1 MKSIK
6 TAHGI
11 KSMNNVH
18 GWFRNEAALLI
29 AMLDEFQKSRDITG
43 NIFEI
48 GVHHGRSSIFF
59 SHLLSANESLNVCDL
74 FSNEGNVSSS
84 GSGDELIYKANMDK
98 FGKNKP
104 NQIFKCF
111 SSELTPARISDDYRF
126 FHIDGGHNPD
136 EALGDL
142 ELAATTT
149 HKEGV
154 IIVDDPFRDEWPGVT
169 EAILIF
175 LQKHQEFEAFAVGF
189 NKIFL
194 CRKETALNYRRWM
207 ENNLPNYG
215 FIFPYENKILP
226 FANSQIFIVFISQR
240 YLQLS
245 WKGRIRML
253 LSKLKG
259 Q

>member
-1 MKSIK
+1 MKAIK
-6 TAHGI
+6 SSHGI
-11 KSMNNVH
+11 KLMNNVH
-18 GWFRNEAALLI
+18 GWFKDEAALLI
-29 AMLDEFQKSRDITG
+29 SMLDEYQKAKNISG

-59 SHLLSANESLNVCDL
+59 SHLLTKGEFLSVCDL

-84 GSGDELIYKANMDK
+84 GSGDESLYKANMDK

-111 SSELTPARISDDYRF
+111 SSELTPNKISNNYRF

-142 ELAATTT
+142 ELAAATT

-169 EAILIF
+169 EAILVF
-175 LQKHQEFEAFAVGF
+175 LQKCNEFEAIAVGF
-189 NKIFL
+189 NKLFL
-194 CRKETALNYRRWM
+194 CRKESAINYRQWM
-207 ENNLPNYG
+207 ENNLSNYG
-215 FIFPYENKILP
+215 FMFPYENKILP
-226 FANSQIFIVFISQR
+226 FANSQILIVFISQR
-240 YLQLS
+240 YLQLN

-253 LSKLKG
+253 LLKLKG